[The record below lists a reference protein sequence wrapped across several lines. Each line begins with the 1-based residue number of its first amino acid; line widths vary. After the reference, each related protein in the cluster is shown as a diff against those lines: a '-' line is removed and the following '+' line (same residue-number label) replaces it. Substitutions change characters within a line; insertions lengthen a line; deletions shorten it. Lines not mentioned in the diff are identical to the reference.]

1 MNGKLLR
8 SKMILYGDT
17 NATLASA
24 LGISSSRF
32 SAKINETNGAEFVQ
46 SEIEKIKTRYDLT
59 GQDVV
64 DIFFA

>member
-1 MNGKLLR
+1 MNARLLR

-24 LGISSSRF
+24 LGISPTRF
-32 SAKINETNGAEFVQ
+32 SAKINETDGAEFVQ
-46 SEIEKIKTRYDLT
+46 SEIEKIKTRYNLT
-59 GQDVV
+59 AQDVV